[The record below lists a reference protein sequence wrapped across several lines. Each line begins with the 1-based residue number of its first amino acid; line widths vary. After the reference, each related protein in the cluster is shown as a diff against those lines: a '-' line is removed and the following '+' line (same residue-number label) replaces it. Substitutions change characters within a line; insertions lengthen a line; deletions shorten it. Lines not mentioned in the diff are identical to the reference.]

1 MDPESLEAMLRNG
14 GMALPAV
21 ILFAQTGMLL
31 GVFLP
36 GNSMVVL
43 VGLVAGATGLP
54 LPLTMAILL
63 GAATAG
69 DSLGFHW
76 GRRLGPLLERRG
88 GLLWIRQRHLRRT
101 HDFYVRRGAWAAAL
115 GRWVPVA
122 RTFFPLVAGVAGMPY
137 RRFLPFNLL
146 GNAVWIG
153 VLTLVGYFLGGLP
166 RVRDSIDLVA
176 GGVALVGLGL
186 LASKSLR
193 RRMLPTR
200 PPARFHPSQ
209 SLSARAVAPARRS
222 G

>member
-21 ILFAQTGMLL
+21 ILFAQTGLLL

-36 GNSMVVL
+36 GNSLVVL
-43 VGLVAGATGLP
+43 VGLLAGATGLP

-63 GAATAG
+63 GAATVG

-76 GRRLGPLLERRG
+76 GRRLGPVLERRG
-88 GLLWIRQRHLRRT
+88 GVLWIRRHHLRRT
-101 HDFYVRRGAWAAAL
+101 HDFYERRGAWAAAL

-122 RTFFPLVAGVAGMPY
+122 RTFFPLGAGVAGMPY
-137 RRFLPFNLL
+137 RRFVPFNLL
-146 GNAVWIG
+146 GNAVWIS

-166 RVRDSIDLVA
+166 WVQDSIDLLA

-186 LASKSLR
+186 FASKVR
-193 RRMLPTR
+193 RGRSRTA
-200 PPARFHPSQ
+200 PPRSGFHRSR
-209 SLSARAVAPARRS
+209 SLSARGGAPVRRS